1 MRRKKGVSV
10 DDLSFWL
17 NGQAIAPHE
26 TPLMLELL
34 DDDQIDAVVM
44 RMTRRRLA

>member
-26 TPLMLELL
+26 TPLMLEL

-44 RMTRRRLA
+44 TRRRLA